1 MPSSQE
7 KDIVLYGHNETQHVV
22 AVQQLNDFT
31 VRIYTNDDGKV
42 SHADAEFFPFFFLS
56 NDQLI
61 KDFPKHFWLKEL
73 AGENFYRFIVVF
85 SRWNELWEAVRFV
98 INQYNKTALKRIN
111 HYAETDV
118 LLLKP
123 DPVTQYLMQSG
134 TTFFKGMAF
143 ADLHRLQLSVQTYSK
158 SHKISDARK
167 TEDRIITIALSDN
180 KGWTQ
185 LLDGR
190 KLSEE
195 KMLKQL
201 MALITERDPDV
212 IEGHN
217 LYGHDIPYLLKRYE
231 LHTLDFEIG
240 RDGSILK
247 ASTARGGFTDRDS
260 DTIFY
265 EVAGRYLI
273 DTLTLAH
280 SYGSFENYS
289 LRNLSHVLGFEKKE
303 RIYIAR
309 DKISPTWEKE
319 PDTVLRFA
327 DDEVHEIMS
336 LSDHLSP
343 SYFFLSQMCPLS
355 YASVIRTG
363 SSTKIESL
371 LLREYIRQKH
381 SIPKPES
388 GYQTTGGYT
397 DIFFVGVVQDVI
409 HADIESLYPSIMLSR
424 KIKPRSDEL
433 NIFQTLLHD
442 LTTKRLEAKHKMQQS
457 KRQETRAKYQAL
469 QSSLKILI
477 NSFYGYLGYAK
488 GLFNDYAKADEV
500 TKSGQE
506 FLKTI
511 IKQVELYNG
520 QLIEVDTD
528 GLFFAPPDNVKGE
541 EQETIFI
548 EKISSS
554 LPQGINLALAGRYK
568 KMLSYKMKNYALLNH
583 ENRLTIRGSAL
594 IARSLEKFA
603 RNFIQ
608 LCVNCILEGDIDKL
622 HALYV
627 SFSKDITNHQ
637 WEATDFARVETIRDS
652 MEAYELDVKEGNRN
666 TSAPYEVA
674 KRAGIAVKPGD
685 RISYYVTGNHAGVK
699 IADYSKL
706 AAEWDPNFP
715 DENTPYYLSRLD
727 ESAAKFDVFFTPQ
740 DFSKVFSLDDLF
752 GFKSEGIQIL
762 SKKIGIRAEVEPPE
776 EPPGF
781 GIWLDDTGL

>member
-1 MPSSQE
+1 MTAAQE

-22 AVQQLNDFT
+22 AVQQLNDST
-31 VRIYTNDDGKV
+31 VRIYKNANGKV
-42 SHADAEFFPFFFLS
+42 SHEDAEFFPFFFLS

-61 KDFPKHFWLKEL
+61 KDFQKHFWLKEL
-73 AGENFYRFIVVF
+73 AGGNFYRFIVVF
-85 SRWNELWEAVRFV
+85 SRWNEMWEAVRFV
-98 INQYNKTALKRIN
+98 LNQYNKTALKRIN

-118 LLLKP
+118 ILLRP
-123 DPVTQYLMQSG
+123 DPITQYLMQSG
-134 TTFFKGMAF
+134 LTLFKGMALS
-143 ADLHRLQLSVQTYSK
+143 DLHRLQLNVQTYSK
-158 SHKISDARK
+158 SRKTSDARK
-167 TEDRIITIALSDN
+167 TEDRIIAIALSDN
-180 KGWTQ
+180 KDWAQ

-190 KLSEE
+190 KLSEDE
-195 KMLKQL
+195 MIKRLI
-201 MALITERDPDV
+201 ALIKERDPDV

-217 LYGHDIPYLLKRYE
+217 LYGHDIPYLLKRCE
-231 LHTLDFEIG
+231 LNNIDFEIG
-240 RDGSILK
+240 RDGSSLK
-247 ASTARGGFTDRDS
+247 ASTARGGFADRDS
-260 DTIFY
+260 ETIFY
-265 EVAGRYLI
+265 EVAGRYLV
-273 DTLTLAH
+273 DTLMLAH
-280 SYGSFENYS
+280 SYDSLENYS
-289 LRNLSHVLGFEKKE
+289 LKNLAQTLGFEKKE
-303 RIYIAR
+303 RMYIAR
-309 DKISPTWEKE
+309 DKISPIWEKE
-319 PDTVLRFA
+319 PDTILRFA
-327 DDEVHEIMS
+327 GDEVQDIKN

-363 SSTKIESL
+363 SSAKIESL

-397 DIFFVGVVQDVI
+397 DIFYVGLIENVI

-424 KIKPRSDEL
+424 EIKPRTDEL

-457 KRQETRAKYQAL
+457 KKQETRAKYQAL

-477 NSFYGYLGYAK
+477 NSFYGYLGYSK

-541 EQETIFI
+541 EQEAIFI

-568 KMLSYKMKNYALLNH
+568 KMLSYKMKNYALLDH

-594 IARSLEKFA
+594 ISRSLEKFA

-608 LCVNCILEGDIDKL
+608 LCINRILQEDIDKL
-622 HALYV
+622 HTLYV
-627 SFSKDITNHQ
+627 SFAKDIADHH
-637 WEATDFARVETIRDS
+637 WEVTDFARTETIHDS
-652 MEAYELDVKEGNRN
+652 MERYDLDVKEGSRN
-666 TSAPYEVA
+666 PSAPYEVA
-674 KRAGIAVKPGD
+674 KRAGMLVKPGD
-685 RISYYVTGNHAGVK
+685 RVAYYVTGGNASVK
-699 IADYSKL
+699 IAENSKL
-706 AAEWDPNFP
+706 ALELDPNFP
-715 DENTPYYLSRLD
+715 DENTAYYLARLN

-740 DFSKVFSLDDLF
+740 DFKKVFSLDDLF
-752 GFKSEGIQIL
+752 GFKSEGIRIL
-762 SKKIGIRAEVEPPE
+762 SKKVGIQAEVEPPE
-776 EPPGF
+776 ESPNF
-781 GIWLDDTGL
+781 GIWLDDSG

>member
-7 KDIVLYGHNETQHVV
+7 RDIVLYGHNETQHVV
-22 AVQQLNDFT
+22 AVQQLNDST
-31 VRIYTNDDGKV
+31 VRIYKNENGKV
-42 SHADAEFFPFFFLS
+42 SHTDAEFFPFFFLS

-61 KDFPKHFWLKEL
+61 KDFPKRFWLKEL
-73 AGENFYRFIVVF
+73 AGGNFYRFIVVF
-85 SRWNELWEAVRFV
+85 SRWTEMWEGVRFV

-118 LLLKP
+118 ILLKP

-143 ADLHRLQLSVQTYSK
+143 TDLHRLQLSVQTYSK

-167 TEDRIITIALSDN
+167 TEDRIIAITLSDN
-180 KGWTQ
+180 KDWTQ

-195 KMLKQL
+195 EMLKQL
-201 MALITERDPDV
+201 IALIIERDPDV

-217 LYGHDIPYLLKRYE
+217 LYGHDVPYLLKRCE
-231 LHTLDFEIG
+231 LHNIDFEIG
-240 RDGSILK
+240 RDGSSLK
-247 ASTARGGFTDRDS
+247 ASTARGGFADRDS

-265 EVAGRYLI
+265 EVAGRYLV

-280 SYGSFENYS
+280 SYSSFENYS
-289 LRNLSHVLGFEKKE
+289 LRILAHTLGFEKKE
-303 RIYIAR
+303 RTYVAR

-319 PDTVLRFA
+319 HDTILRFA
-327 DDEVHEIMS
+327 SDEVQDIKN

-363 SSTKIESL
+363 SSAKIESL

-397 DIFFVGVVQDVI
+397 DIFFVGLMENVI

-424 KIKPRSDEL
+424 EIKPRTDEL

-457 KRQETRAKYQAL
+457 KKQETRAKYQAL

-528 GLFFAPPDNVKGE
+528 GLFFAPPNNVKGK

-568 KMLSYKMKNYALLNH
+568 TMLSYKMKNYALLDH
-583 ENRLTIRGSAL
+583 ENRLAIRGSAL
-594 IARSLEKFA
+594 ISRSLEKFA
-603 RNFIQ
+603 RNFIR
-608 LCVNCILEGDIDKL
+608 LCINCILEEDIDKL
-622 HALYV
+622 HTLYV

-637 WEATDFARVETIRDS
+637 WEVTDFARTDAIHDS
-652 MEAYELDVKEGNRN
+652 TEQYELDIKEGNRN
-666 TSAPYEVA
+666 TSAPYEVT
-674 KRAGIAVKPGD
+674 KRAGIVVKPGD
-685 RISYYVTGNHAGVK
+685 RVSYYVTGNHVGVK
-699 IADYSKL
+699 IAENSKL
-706 AAEWDPNFP
+706 AEEWDPNFP
-715 DENTPYYLSRLD
+715 DENTAYYLSRLN

-740 DFSKVFSLDDLF
+740 DFNRVFSLDDLF
-752 GFKSEGIQIL
+752 GFKSEGIQIV
-762 SKKIGIRAEVEPPE
+762 SKKVGIQAEVEPPE
-776 EPPGF
+776 ESQNF
-781 GIWLDDTGL
+781 GIWLDDSGS

>member
-1 MPSSQE
+1 MTAAQE

-22 AVQQLNDFT
+22 AVQQLNDST
-31 VRIYTNDDGKV
+31 VRIYKNANGKV
-42 SHADAEFFPFFFLS
+42 SHEDAEFFPFFFLS

-61 KDFPKHFWLKEL
+61 KDFQKHFWLKEL
-73 AGENFYRFIVVF
+73 AGGNFYRFIVVF
-85 SRWNELWEAVRFV
+85 SRWNEMWEAVRFV
-98 INQYNKTALKRIN
+98 LNQYNKTALKRIN

-118 LLLKP
+118 ILLRP
-123 DPVTQYLMQSG
+123 DPITQYLMQSG
-134 TTFFKGMAF
+134 LTLFKGMALS
-143 ADLHRLQLSVQTYSK
+143 DLHRLQLNVQTYSK
-158 SHKISDARK
+158 SRKTSDARK
-167 TEDRIITIALSDN
+167 TEDRIIAIALSDN
-180 KGWTQ
+180 KDWAQ

-190 KLSEE
+190 KLSEDE
-195 KMLKQL
+195 MIKRLI
-201 MALITERDPDV
+201 ALIKERDPDV

-217 LYGHDIPYLLKRYE
+217 LYGHDIPYLLKRCE
-231 LHTLDFEIG
+231 LNNIDFEIG
-240 RDGSILK
+240 RDGSSLK
-247 ASTARGGFTDRDS
+247 ASTARGGFADRDGE
-260 DTIFY
+260 TIFY
-265 EVAGRYLI
+265 EVAGRYLV
-273 DTLTLAH
+273 DTLMLAH
-280 SYGSFENYS
+280 SYDSLENYS
-289 LRNLSHVLGFEKKE
+289 LKNLAQTLGFEKKE
-303 RIYIAR
+303 RMYIAR
-309 DKISPTWEKE
+309 DKISPIWEKE
-319 PDTVLRFA
+319 PDTILRFA
-327 DDEVHEIMS
+327 GDEVQDIKN

-363 SSTKIESL
+363 SSAKIESL

-397 DIFFVGVVQDVI
+397 DIFYVGLIENVI

-424 KIKPRSDEL
+424 EIKPRTDEL

-457 KRQETRAKYQAL
+457 KKQETRAKYQAL

-477 NSFYGYLGYAK
+477 NSFYGYLGYSK

-541 EQETIFI
+541 EQEAIFI

-568 KMLSYKMKNYALLNH
+568 KMLSYKMKNYALLDH

-594 IARSLEKFA
+594 ISRSLEKFA

-608 LCVNCILEGDIDKL
+608 LCINRILQEDIDKL
-622 HALYV
+622 HTLYV
-627 SFSKDITNHQ
+627 SFAKDIADHH
-637 WEATDFARVETIRDS
+637 WEVTDFARTETIHDS
-652 MEAYELDVKEGNRN
+652 MERYDLDVKEGSRN
-666 TSAPYEVA
+666 PSAPYEVA
-674 KRAGIAVKPGD
+674 KRAGMLVKPGD
-685 RISYYVTGNHAGVK
+685 RVAYYVTGGNASVK
-699 IADYSKL
+699 IAENSKL
-706 AAEWDPNFP
+706 ALELDPNFP
-715 DENTPYYLSRLD
+715 DENTAYYLARLN

-740 DFSKVFSLDDLF
+740 DFKKVFSLDDLF
-752 GFKSEGIQIL
+752 GFKSEGIRIL
-762 SKKIGIRAEVEPPE
+762 SKKVGIQAEVEPPE
-776 EPPGF
+776 ESPNF
-781 GIWLDDTGL
+781 GIWLDDSG